1 MPLTATLT
9 RYKRIAEFAAS
20 RLGDYAELCSLELV
34 TYRSALVSMVSA
46 YVAMVFCAIF
56 ALGFFSLAVLVSFWD
71 SEHRVIAA
79 WGIFVAWL
87 LLALIAFLVA
97 RKSTPDVAPQSLLSQ
112 QIKLDLDAIRGK
124 YEYDDSLDS
133 TG

>member
-1 MPLTATLT
+1 MSLAATLA
-9 RYKRIAEFAAS
+9 RYKRITEFAVS

-46 YVAMVFCAIF
+46 YVAMIFCAIF

-71 SEHRVIAA
+71 SSHRVVAA
-79 WGIFVAWL
+79 WSIFAAWL
-87 LLALIAFLVA
+87 LLAIAAFVVA
-97 RKSTPDVAPQSLLSQ
+97 RKSTPDAAPQSILSQ
-112 QIKLDLDAIRGK
+112 QIKLDLDAIKGR